1 MKLQIKH
8 FAYGAIFLLIG
19 LVVFQ
24 SYRLS
29 IKNDKLK
36 QLNSTT
42 VLLEERLKHKTDSI
56 NLLETEN
63 IILESKSDSLN
74 VIVNEL
80 KKDNIALNVK
90 LDSALSAIDS
100 IPSEEN
106 YSYLKNVA
114 YNYPGNLQY
123 PFNAKQVAE
132 IRKDYTENG
141 LLNKININLVNT
153 IDVLQKQ
160 NSVKDDLILNKD
172 VQIDLHKSIIDSYK
186 TEIENCEKNI
196 ATLNKDAIKQK
207 RVKYLFQGVSIV
219 GGVFILISIL

>member
-8 FAYGAIFLLIG
+8 IAYGAIFLLIG

-42 VLLEERLKHKTDSI
+42 VLLEERLKYKIDSI

-74 VIVNEL
+74 SIVSKL
-80 KKDNIALNVK
+80 KKDNIALNTK

-106 YSYLKNVA
+106 YLYLKNIA
-114 YNYPGNLQY
+114 YNYPGDLEY
-123 PFNAKQVAE
+123 PFNAKQVTE

-141 LLNKININLVNT
+141 LLNKININLTNT
-153 IDVLQKQ
+153 VDVLQKQ
-160 NSVKDDLILNKD
+160 NDVKDNLILNKD
-172 VQIDLHKSIIDSYK
+172 SQIELYKSSADSYK
-186 TEIENCEKNI
+186 VEIENCEENI
-196 ATLNKDAIKQK
+196 TTLNKDVIKQK
-207 RVKYLFQGVSIV
+207 RVRYLFEGVSIV
-219 GGVFILISIL
+219 GGIFILISIL